1 MTMMKI
7 WKTKLFKKKTKT
19 KKIILIKKKLRETM
33 QLQRMMIVIP
43 LRIRKIMAMKKWE
56 KMTMMRVHMMMSM
69 TRRSKRMN
77 QNRFRYLLA
86 ETLIKWIESVI
97 KTKAK
102 FREDNLVSGEMTS

>member
-56 KMTMMRVHMMMSM
+56 KMRMMKAPMMMSM
-69 TRRSKRMN
+69 MKRSKMMN
-77 QNRFRYLLA
+77 LNRCRYLSA
-86 ETLIKWIESVI
+86 GTLIRWIGSVI
-97 KTKAK
+97 KIRVRL
-102 FREDNLVSGEMTS
+102 REANQVSGEKMF